1 MRIQLF
7 RHLTEPLP
15 DQAEAESSSPLLL
28 WAFWLMWLPFLIQ
41 PGIALVQSRPSPWKV
56 ASISGFAL
64 FVVLYLWLTWREAYR
79 LTRSHPGRIPRE
91 QLWWVSIIVVLGV
104 TLCFIQGAWGLGA
117 FIFISA
123 GVAGRVTFRQGI
135 VVFGGLSLLTLIMG
149 VFIAAPWPS
158 IALMCFLVLVVG
170 ATTATFNRAMRTNRE
185 LRLARREIARLAITE
200 ERLRFARDLHDL
212 LGHSLSLI
220 TLKSELLGQLI
231 ADEPEAAL
239 REARDIEAAARTA
252 LREVREAVAGY
263 RQTTLANELQR
274 AQELL
279 TAAAIQSTM
288 PTDVSG
294 LPTAVETLLTWVARE
309 GVTNVIRHSRA
320 THCTIALTRQPGAIH
335 MSVTDDGRGAQP
347 DLYATAGQAPVA
359 GQPGNGLRG
368 IAERV
373 AALDGRFAA
382 GPAED
387 QGFRL
392 AVTLPLA
399 PERGKRPP
407 SLQPAHPT
415 DQPIPDSADP
425 FPARS
430 LLPAPSG
437 GGAGGG
443 GAHPAHVKGLA
454 S

>member
-1 MRIQLF
+1 MRIQHF
-7 RHLTEPLP
+7 RRQTQPPLAQP
-15 DQAEAESSSPLLL
+15 EAEASSPFLL
-28 WAFWLMWLPFLIQ
+28 WGFWLMWLPFLIQ
-41 PGIALVQSRPSPWKV
+41 PGIALAQSRPSPWKV
-56 ASISGFAL
+56 VAISGFTL
-64 FVVLYLWLTWREAYR
+64 FVVVYLWATWREAYR
-79 LTRSHPGRIPRE
+79 LTRTNPGRVPRE
-91 QLWWVSIIVVLGV
+91 QLWWVAIVVVLGV

-123 GVAGRVTFRQGI
+123 GVAGRVTFRQG
-135 VVFGGLSLLTLIMG
+135 VLVFGGLALLTLIMG
-149 VFIAAPWPS
+149 VIIADSWPA

-185 LRLARREIARLAITE
+185 LRLARREIARLAVTE

-231 ADEPEAAL
+231 ADEPEQAL
-239 REARDIEAAARTA
+239 REARDIETAARTA

-263 RQTTLANELQR
+263 RQTTLADELQR

-279 TAAAIQSTM
+279 TAAGIQSHM
-288 PTDVSG
+288 PDDVSG

-320 THCTIALTRQPGAIH
+320 THCVIALTRQPGEVR
-335 MSVTDDGRGAQP
+335 MSVADDGRGAKP
-347 DLYATAGQAPVA
+347 DLYAAPGRA
-359 GQPGNGLRG
+359 PFADQPGNGLRG

-373 AALDGRFAA
+373 AALGGRYEA
-382 GPAED
+382 GPADD

-392 AVTLPLA
+392 TVTLPLA
-399 PERGKRPP
+399 SERGKRPLA
-407 SLQPAHPT
+407 LQ
-415 DQPIPDSADP
+415 SALADGQ
-425 FPARS
+425 
-430 LLPAPSG
+430 APG
-437 GGAGGG
+437 QILEQATGQVEGI
-443 GAHPAHVKGLA
+443 A